1 MAALLVACAIFTADY
16 RQAEWLASLR
26 QSLHALVEPAY
37 LAVTLPGRLIEGAA
51 EAMRTGAAL
60 QEENARLR
68 KQSLNYAAQ
77 LQRMAHLTDENAEL
91 RRLSEAELDTRS
103 SVQMLEV
110 VGVDPDPTRKI
121 IIVRTGASGPSR
133 LYRGQP
139 VLDAQG
145 LMGRVHQVG
154 RQTARVM
161 LLSDRNHSVPVRVNR
176 TGIRA
181 ILSGTGDARDL
192 SLQFVPEK
200 SDIEVGDVLT
210 TSGLGNYFPA
220 GYPVATV
227 TSIRR
232 QGDDQFLEVTAQPL
246 AGLERSRF
254 LLALHERPQFEQ
266 LLQVKEVERAP
277 AP

>member
-1 MAALLVACAIFTADY
+1 MVALAIFVADI
-16 RQAEWLASLR
+16 RQAQWLSSLR
-26 QSLHALVEPAY
+26 QALYAAVEPAY
-37 LAVTLPGRLIEGAA
+37 LAVVLPGRLIEGAA
-51 EAMRTGAAL
+51 ESLRTGAAL
-60 QEENARLR
+60 QAENELLR
-68 KQSLNYAAQ
+68 KQSLNHAAQ
-77 LQRMAHLTDENAEL
+77 LQRMVHLTEENAEL
-91 RRLSEAELDTRS
+91 RRLSEAELETRS
-103 SVQMLEV
+103 AVQLLEV
-110 VGVDPDPTRKI
+110 IGVDPDPTRRI
-121 IIVRTGASGPSR
+121 IIVRTSGTDR
-133 LYRGQP
+133 LFRGQP
-139 VLDAQG
+139 VLDANG
-145 LMGRVHQVG
+145 LMGRVHQTG
-154 RQTARVM
+154 RQTARIM

-227 TSIRR
+227 TAIRR
-232 QGDDQFLEVTAQPL
+232 QGDDQFLEVTAQAL

-266 LLQVKEVERAP
+266 LLQDKESVRETAP
-277 AP
+277 